1 MEKIGIGFS
10 IEKFLV
16 MRTYGRV
23 IMEKRDILIVD
34 RPLSNC

>member
-10 IEKFLV
+10 IENFLV

-23 IMEKRDILIVD
+23 IMEKETF
-34 RPLSNC
+34 